1 MARIE
6 SSILVPQPVDEIFA
20 FLNERESHLHFIPR
34 MIELRQTSPGVFG
47 RVGATANGL
56 LNYFGIKIP
65 VQYEIVEVEPDYSL
79 SMNGKMGPVQFKD
92 GYVLTTAQNG
102 SQIKFWLELKPT
114 GWATVFSP
122 FSGLIARIHAWET
135 LRNLKRELRKIE
147 EIASP
152 LRGSQ

>member
-6 SSILVPQPVDEIFA
+6 SSILVPQPVEEVFA

-34 MIELRQTSPGVFG
+34 MIQLRQTSPGSFG
-47 RVGATANGL
+47 RAGATADGL
-56 LNYFGIKIP
+56 LNYFGIRIP
-65 VQYEIVEVEPDYSL
+65 VRYEIIEYQPVNSL
-79 SMNGKMGPVQFKD
+79 VMRGQMGPVQFKD

-122 FSGLIARIHAWET
+122 FSGLIGKVHAWET
-135 LRNLKRELRKIE
+135 LKNLKRELMKK